1 MNNLNQIQNQLN
13 DTYDFELQ
21 MAIWNK
27 YKSNKQVTTT
37 YSEEEDRELQLSIWN
52 KYKST
57 HTKSNEDNN
66 LIKFHLIEVNKDVYL
81 TKEES
86 FDYLP
91 DKIDTT
97 DLHSKQELIS
107 YLQWRKK
114 EDESIELSKDKL
126 KSINIEIKERSKGRF
141 AHYDCVATSANTE
154 TIYIEY
160 KNRPDINSDTY
171 DSFIIDG
178 AKYKALLDLYLRT
191 KKNIYIIYTYKDD
204 KIRVFDFVKSRSE
217 YNQIK
222 EIEVK
227 DNVYSDRKRSKV
239 YIYYPNELSILL

>member
-1 MNNLNQIQNQLN
+1 MNSVITQTELN
-13 DTYDFELQ
+13 DYDFELQ

-37 YSEEEDRELQLSIWN
+37 YSEEDDRKLQLSIWN
-52 KYKST
+52 KYKSVNP
-57 HTKSNEDNN
+57 TKSKEDND
-66 LIKFHLIEVNKDVYL
+66 LIKFHLKEINQDVYL
-81 TKEES
+81 NEEES
-86 FDYLP
+86 YGY
-91 DKIDTT
+91 KSNEIDTT
-97 DLHSKQELIS
+97 DLHNKQELIS
-107 YLQWRKK
+107 YLKWHKM
-114 EDESIELSKDKL
+114 EDNTIELSKDKL
-126 KSINIEIKERSKGRF
+126 KTLDIQIKERSKGRF

-171 DSFIIDG
+171 DSVIIDG

-191 KKNIYIIYTYKDD
+191 KKNIYIIYTYKDG